1 MSTPTPTST
10 ADPLGL
16 LATAR
21 ALAIDAAGAQVVRAW
36 REGGIDAILLKGAS
50 TATWLYG
57 DAARAY
63 EDVDLLVEPS
73 RVSAAEGIL
82 HQLGFSPW
90 PRRCSDHAHP
100 WLRESDGVA
109 VDLHTTLWG
118 VDQDPRLVWEELRR
132 GREPLRLGEGEV
144 DALSVPLRALHLA
157 LHAAQH
163 PDSPERRR
171 DLSRALER
179 AEFSDWQAAERLAE
193 RLWALPM
200 MGFGLNLDPAGREL
214 LEHLPLARAGLLRAE
229 GGAPL
234 AIGIARLRRAEGAR
248 AKASVLAAALCGGG
262 DESRGRLSHA
272 TLRRLARLAGGLPRS
287 AVSLG
292 PGAPRRHGRP

>member
-1 MSTPTPTST
+1 MSTPAPTST

-16 LATAR
+16 LATAK
-21 ALAIDAAGAQVVRAW
+21 ALAKDAAGAQVVRAW
-36 REGGIDAILLKGAS
+36 RERGIDAILLKGAS

-63 EDVDLLVEPS
+63 EDVDLLVEPG
-73 RVSAAEGIL
+73 RVSEAEAAL
-82 HQLGFSPW
+82 HELGFSPW

-100 WLRESDGVA
+100 WLRESDGAA

-118 VDQDPRLVWEELRR
+118 VDQSPRLVWGELRR
-132 GREPLRLGEGEV
+132 RTEPLRLGEETV
-144 DALSVPLRALHLA
+144 NALSVPLRALHLA

-163 PDSPERRR
+163 PDSPERRH
-171 DLSRALER
+171 DLHRALER
-179 AEFSDWQAAERLAE
+179 AELSDWQAAERLAE

-200 MGFGLNLDPAGREL
+200 MGVGLNLEPAGREL
-214 LEHLPLARAGLLRAE
+214 LKDLPLARAGLLRAG

-234 AIGIARLRRAEGAR
+234 AIGVARLRRAEGAR

-262 DESRGRLSHA
+262 EGPRDLLSDA
-272 TLRRLARLAGGLPRS
+272 ALRRLARLVRGLPRT

-292 PGAPRRHGRP
+292 RGVTRRRGRP